1 MPSRK
6 PWLRFAD
13 IAENVENVLSYM
25 HGMTLEQFLADQK
38 TIDATERC
46 VLRISEAAVKLDGF
60 AEEMLPHHDW
70 GAIRR
75 IGNVLR
81 HDYDRISRQMIYDTV
96 TRHFERLLADVKAL
110 LAAQDAA
117 EK

>member
-46 VLRISEAAVKLDGF
+46 LLRISEAAVKLDGF
-60 AEEMLPHHDW
+60 AEEMLPQHDW
-70 GAIRR
+70 VAVRR

-81 HDYDRISRQMIYDTV
+81 HDYDRISRKMIYDTV
-96 TRHFERLLADVKAL
+96 NGHFERLLADVKAL
-110 LAAQDAA
+110 LAAHDEA